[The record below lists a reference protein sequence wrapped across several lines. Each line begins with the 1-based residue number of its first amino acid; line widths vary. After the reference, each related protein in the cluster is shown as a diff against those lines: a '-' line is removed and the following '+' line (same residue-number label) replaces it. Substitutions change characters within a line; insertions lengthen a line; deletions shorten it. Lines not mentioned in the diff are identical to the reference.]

1 MKLLINILIFTAFI
15 SSCYAQKNLDF
26 ERWDINHN
34 ATDIAK
40 NWINTSDAS
49 NYGAPKTIFK
59 DVETPASGAA
69 SARLVTTYWKE
80 GKAYQLDTLPGALLQ
95 KSNFTKRPISFE
107 FDYKAF
113 PQQGDEVLIGVQLTT
128 TINDSLIVIGEGF
141 FSSSQIQPNW
151 AKQTVNIHYYS
162 NHKPKNIT
170 LIALSSANATI
181 LDGSLGY
188 AKIGSELYIDNLR
201 LSTEIDKPKELD
213 YIVNVFP
220 NPANEYINVSS
231 TNPSEQLIKVYSLT
245 GKLVVE
251 TSFTSTIKIDIST
264 LSTGTYIYNVIDKS
278 TNQIS
283 VSNKFSIVK

>member
-1 MKLLINILIFTAFI
+1 MFTTAPTF
-15 SSCYAQKNLDF
+15 AQKNLDF
-26 ERWDINHN
+26 ERWDINYY
-34 ATDIAK
+34 ATDEAK

-49 NYGAPKTIFK
+49 NYGAPKVVFK
-59 DVETPASGAA
+59 DVENPVGGAA
-69 SARLVTTYWKE
+69 SARLVTTYWQE
-80 GKAYQLDTLPGALLQ
+80 GAKYKLDTLPGALLQ
-95 KSNFTKRPISFE
+95 KSSFNKRPISFE

-113 PQQGDEVLIGVQLTT
+113 PKLGDEVLVGVQLTT
-128 TINDSLIVIGEGF
+128 KINDSLIVIGEGF
-141 FSSSQIQPNW
+141 FSSSTTQKNW
-151 AKQTVNIHYYS
+151 TKQLVSIHYYS
-162 NHKPKNIT
+162 SLKPKSINI
-170 LIALSSANATI
+170 IAVSSANSTI

-188 AKIGSELYIDNLR
+188 AKIGSELYLDNLK
-201 LSTEIDKPKELD
+201 LSTEVDKPKEVD

-251 TSFTSTIKIDIST
+251 TSFTSTIKIDISA